1 MSEFTI
7 FINYESNS
15 IKLLVKCN
23 ESVKSLISKSLEL
36 YKITN
41 NKDHY
46 DLIYQG
52 KSLGYNCLN
61 MTLRELGLEEN
72 DIIILLYNPPEFP
85 IIVFYNHRKKEIMVK
100 ENESLKSLMTKIFD
114 SYGIEDRFY
123 TTDKYLLT
131 FNLCLLNS
139 SNGPLNK
146 TLKEIGIMEDD
157 CISLVRNVDVICG

>member
-85 IIVFYNHRKKEIMVK
+85 IFAVYKGYKKEIMVK
-100 ENESLKSLMTKIFD
+100 ENESVKSLMTKIFD
-114 SYGIEDRFY
+114 SYGIEDKIY
-123 TTDKYLLT
+123 TNDKYYLVC
-131 FNLCLLNS
+131 NNVLLNS

-146 TLKEIGIMEDD
+146 TLQEVGVEEDYS
-157 CISLVRNVDVICG
+157 IELRRVVELKMG